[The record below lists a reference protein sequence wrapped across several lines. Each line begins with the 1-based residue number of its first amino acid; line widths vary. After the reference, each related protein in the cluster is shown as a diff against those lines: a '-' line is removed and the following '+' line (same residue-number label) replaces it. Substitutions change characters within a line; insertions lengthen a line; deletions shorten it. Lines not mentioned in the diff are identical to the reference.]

1 MCSGRVDLRLVLRA
15 FLNRMD
21 GVFVGG
27 CRLGECKYATH
38 GNYHALSM
46 VSLGKKLLE
55 HIGLNPERLRIE
67 FMSSSD
73 GAFFAQVTNDF
84 VKRVKEL
91 GPLGVGEGIN
101 ESILKL
107 KLEVATRLVP
117 YIKLVETERLG
128 VPVRSE
134 EAYKKFFE
142 SEEAERLFN
151 ELILNKLVENEIML
165 LLRRGPMASG
175 EISEALGLSVSEV
188 LSHISALIRGGFV
201 KYDLGQRRFTIA
213 LGKGRIVAIR

>member
-1 MCSGRVDLRLVLRA
+1 
-15 FLNRMD
+15 
-21 GVFVGG
+21 
-27 CRLGECKYATH
+27 
-38 GNYHALSM
+38 M